1 MRRSYQYRKLERRSR
16 KPAELLLVPMIDIF
30 TVLVT
35 FLLMTAVFSRTVILQ
50 LNLPPPQ
57 TEFKE
62 PPPGL
67 QLEVMVRRDQLL
79 VADRNTG
86 PLHAVPNTAQGY
98 DYDGL
103 AQYLKFVKT
112 KFPEKTD
119 ASILLEPDTPYDT
132 LVQVMDR
139 VRVFEVGEGANTV
152 QAELFPDISI
162 GDAPAAEPG
171 PQGAA
176 PDGAPAAAPAAA
188 PGAAPQSAI
197 PGTPPGGTGPVQ
209 GAPTTRPAASPP
221 AGGAHS

>member
-1 MRRSYQYRKLERRSR
+1 MRRPYQIRKLERHSR

-50 LNLPPPQ
+50 LNLPASQ
-57 TEFKE
+57 IEFRE

-67 QLEVMVRRDQLL
+67 QLEVMVRKDLIQ

-86 PLHAVPNTAQGY
+86 PLATLPNTPGGY
-98 DYDGL
+98 NYDAL
-103 AQYLKFVKT
+103 TEYLKRVKA

-119 ASILLEPDTPYDT
+119 ASILLEADTPYDT

-139 VRVFEVGEGANTV
+139 VRVFEVTQGLNVV

-162 GDAPAAEPG
+162 GDAPAT
-171 PQGAA
+171 PQATGGTATPA
-176 PDGAPAAAPAAA
+176 TVSPAAASTPAAA
-188 PGAAPQSAI
+188 APIRAA
-197 PGTPPGGTGPVQ
+197 V
-209 GAPTTRPAASPP
+209 AS
-221 AGGAHS
+221 GNGAHP

>member
-1 MRRSYQYRKLERRSR
+1 MRRSYQTRKLERHHR

-50 LNLPPPQ
+50 INMPASQ

-67 QLEVMVRRDQLL
+67 QIEVMVRKDLL
-79 VADRNTG
+79 QVADRNTG
-86 PLHAVPNTAQGY
+86 PLATFPNKPDGY

-103 AQYLKFVKT
+103 TDYLKRVKA

-119 ASILLEPDTPYDT
+119 ASILLESDTSYDT

-139 VRVFEVGEGANTV
+139 TRVFEMSQGLNTV

-162 GDAPAAEPG
+162 GDAPATDASPVAGG
-171 PQGAA
+171 P
-176 PDGAPAAAPAAA
+176 APAA
-188 PGAAPQSAI
+188 
-197 PGTPPGGTGPVQ
+197 
-209 GAPTTRPAASPP
+209 PTR
-221 AGGAHS
+221 